1 MKKENCGSVFRNE
14 VHFTTKQDIIAGTRL
29 INLLYYLNN
38 LKLHVLFFF
47 QFFD

>member
-1 MKKENCGSVFRNE
+1 MFRNE
-14 VHFTTKQDIIAGTRL
+14 VTFTAKQDIIAGTWL

-38 LKLHVLFFF
+38 LKVHVFFF

>member
-14 VHFTTKQDIIAGTRL
+14 VTFTTKQDIIAGTWL

-38 LKLHVLFFF
+38 LKVHGFFS